1 MNDLPVIGLS
11 TGRMFLEGSNLTG
24 MERVIVNGDYIG
36 AVKKAD
42 GLSVPVPP
50 VCSPDEIRQYVKLC
64 DGIIITGG
72 LDAAPILYGEM
83 PHPGCGIFDLDMD
96 RTHIELIR
104 EAIRQGKPLLG
115 ICRGM
120 QLINVALGGTLY
132 QDIPSQ
138 CPGCGGHSYTYIRG
152 DAVHSVTL
160 DEGSP
165 LHRIYGRTVLDV
177 NSIHHQS
184 VKECGKGVEICA
196 RSADGIAEGL
206 CVPGQK
212 ILAAYNGIPKCFSQ
226 NQTNRSASLPTSSG
240 SAGHK
245 SFTYTGGIHKWITA
259 KLLKHRLLDILPLF

>member
-36 AVKKAD
+36 AVKKAG

-64 DGIIITGG
+64 DGIIITGC

-138 CPGCGGHSYTYIRG
+138 CPGAAAPIPISVVTPSIRSRWTK
-152 DAVHSVTL
+152 APAHM
-160 DEGSP
+160 
-165 LHRIYGRTVLDV
+165 IYGRTVLDV

-184 VKECGKGVEICA
+184 VKN
-196 RSADGIAEGL
+196 AERRRDLRPVCRWNRRRPL
-206 CVPGQK
+206 CSGTK
-212 ILAAYNGIPKCFSQ
+212 ILGIQWHPEMLLTKSDESLCLFADFIGQ
-226 NQTNRSASLPTSSG
+226 CRS
-240 SAGHK
+240 
-245 SFTYTGGIHKWITA
+245 
-259 KLLKHRLLDILPLF
+259 

>member
-36 AVKKAD
+36 AVKKAG

-96 RTHIELIR
+96 GHIELIR

-115 ICRGM
+115 ICRGCSSLM
-120 QLINVALGGTLY
+120 W
-132 QDIPSQ
+132 
-138 CPGCGGHSYTYIRG
+138 HW
-152 DAVHSVTL
+152 AVHCIRIFLPSAPAAAATPIPISAVT
-160 DEGSP
+160 P
-165 LHRIYGRTVLDV
+165 
-177 NSIHHQS
+177 SI
-184 VKECGKGVEICA
+184 
-196 RSADGIAEGL
+196 RSRWTKALRCTGYTAGL
-206 CVPGQK
+206 FWMST
-212 ILAAYNGIPKCFSQ
+212 AST
-226 NQTNRSASLPTSSG
+226 TNP
-240 SAGHK
+240 
-245 SFTYTGGIHKWITA
+245 
-259 KLLKHRLLDILPLF
+259 

>member
-36 AVKKAD
+36 AVKKAG

-165 LHRIYGRTVLDV
+165 LHQDIRPDCSGCQQHPPPIRKRMRKRRRDLRPVCRWNRRRPLCSGTKDFRHTMASRNASHKIRRI
-177 NSIHHQS
+177 
-184 VKECGKGVEICA
+184 A
-196 RSADGIAEGL
+196 
-206 CVPGQK
+206 
-212 ILAAYNGIPKCFSQ
+212 
-226 NQTNRSASLPTSSG
+226 
-240 SAGHK
+240 
-245 SFTYTGGIHKWITA
+245 
-259 KLLKHRLLDILPLF
+259 LPLCRLHRAVPVINHLLIQGVYTNG